1 MLARVTARYAEVGKA
16 CKSQTEKK
24 QLSLIT
30 GSMSEIQFRD
40 DRKKDGRSDAKPF
53 FSCKFSLTDTSETP
67 VKETKKISFIS

>member
-53 FSCKFSLTDTSETP
+53 FFFTIYLKINVNNGRALNKKFK
-67 VKETKKISFIS
+67 V

>member
-30 GSMSEIQFRD
+30 GSMSEIQR
-40 DRKKDGRSDAKPF
+40 RSEEGRR
-53 FSCKFSLTDTSETP
+53 E
-67 VKETKKISFIS
+67 